1 MHPNNKY
8 LTDLIAKNP
17 DTPAERLKFDT
28 LDESLYPDN
37 LKKVAGPGSP
47 IHKREWMEA
56 NKKSIMQELANQ
68 PTKDSSLKATEGPA
82 INAPV
87 GDPNKTGTTTPPSN
101 SAYTSLNPKS
111 ADPQKIIDNN
121 SLKGILTPPP
131 ASGGTKAAANR
142 IKKFNLFKHS

>member
-1 MHPNNKY
+1 
-8 LTDLIAKNP
+8 
-17 DTPAERLKFDT
+17 
-28 LDESLYPDN
+28 

-68 PTKDSSLKATEGPA
+68 PTKDSSLNTTEGPA
-82 INAPV
+82 INAPL
-87 GDPNKTGTTTPPSN
+87 GSPNTTGTTTPPSN

-111 ADPQKIIDNN
+111 ADPQKIIDKN

-131 ASGGTKAAANR
+131 ASGGTNATANR
-142 IKKFNLFKHS
+142 IKKFNLSKHS